1 MYILVNQGGSYAK
14 HHIQHHVLTKITDDT
29 EFIIQCYHTM
39 LGRSLD
45 PFEMQHAIQM
55 LSNGLSKKASY
66 IGLRAPRNLATA
78 LL

>member
-1 MYILVNQGGSYAK
+1 MQNTTFNITSLQ
-14 HHIQHHVLTKITDDT
+14 KITDDT

-55 LSNGLSKKASY
+55 LSTVCQKKASY
-66 IGLRAPRNLATA
+66 IGLRAPRNLATV

>member
-1 MYILVNQGGSYAK
+1 MQNTTFNITSLQ
-14 HHIQHHVLTKITDDT
+14 KITDDT

-55 LSNGLSKKASY
+55 LSNGLSKKGFLY
-66 IGLRAPRNLATA
+66 WITRCYKRDCFL
-78 LL
+78 